1 MSEDKALTK
10 ADFPPVEELPRYGRD
25 VPVPTSFDELR
36 CKYNEKEPCPPL
48 KLEELKGYCVPPD
61 GIVIVA
67 VHGGGLKSGQ
77 GAMVYRP
84 GTFREDRHT
93 AGKEFG
99 KSHKEL
105 TLLRHQQRKDAAI
118 EAFAEILE
126 EKGIFALDVIKDKDP
141 QVIAAGLKWVVKLI
155 DDAGNP
161 REAVNL
167 YKYLWDKIDHEQS
180 VLDNLGKSDNPLAEK
195 SMDVLKQM
203 AGIVD
208 ELIAKEKGEII
219 DAKLYDVEDEDE

>member
-1 MSEDKALTK
+1 MTNEKALTK

-48 KLEELKGYCVPPD
+48 KLEELEGYCVPPD

-105 TLLRHQQRKDAAI
+105 TMLRHQGRKEKVLDGLAPLLA
-118 EAFAEILE
+118 
-126 EKGIFALDVIKDKDP
+126 EKGYLAIADVIDKDP
-141 QVIAAGLKWVVKLI
+141 EVIAAVMSWAFEII
-155 DDAGNP
+155 DGAKNP
-161 REAVNL
+161 REALNL
-167 YKYLWDKIDHEQS
+167 ATYLWDKLDHEQS
-180 VLDNLGKSDNPLAEK
+180 ILDNLGKSDNPLAEK

-203 AGIVD
+203 AGIDD

-219 DAKLYDVEDEDE
+219 DAKLYDVEDE